1 MRQANQVNR
10 ADLCHE
16 HFSFLTRDNLELPQY
31 KFTTNLNWMCLFPL
45 SKINIVDYMCK
56 KV

>member
-16 HFSFLTRDNLELPQY
+16 HFSFLTRDHLELPQY
-31 KFTTNLNWMCLFPL
+31 KFTTNLNWICLFPL